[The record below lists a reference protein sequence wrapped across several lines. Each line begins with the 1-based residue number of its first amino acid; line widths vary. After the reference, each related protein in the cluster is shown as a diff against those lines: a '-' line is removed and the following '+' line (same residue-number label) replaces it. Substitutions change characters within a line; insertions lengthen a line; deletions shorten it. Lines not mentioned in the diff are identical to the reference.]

1 MEAWEEGGEGWRG
14 REDRGGDWE
23 KGARGGEDGS
33 NSGPLDHEPCA
44 QPLRYECLEMHA
56 PGIFPH
62 LQSAAPYGDRAH
74 DHTLTKRML
83 CQLS

>member
-33 NSGPLDHEPCA
+33 NSGLLDHEPCV
-44 QPLRYECLEMHA
+44 QPLRCDSLEIHA
-56 PGIFPH
+56 TGIS
-62 LQSAAPYGDRAH
+62 LQSAAPFGDRAH

-83 CQLS
+83 CQPS